1 MPGTT
6 DTKKAKVPLGSF
18 IMNYGSSKMYPQLES
33 LAKMFSADKAD
44 MSKSQ
49 NVILT
54 NGEIYFPPDAVD
66 EIGVEK
72 LEYMNNKTKE
82 SGHSAIDSLIQKATL
97 SNMKMMYGGGMVQ
110 PNYAGGGMIEDEMQG
125 YQSGGKVMDY
135 ITDLL
140 AVGTGGGIGGLMAK
154 RALAK
159 RNSGDIKSD
168 MPLVE
173 EQIDAPMIDMEAVL
187 NRKKAQDN
195 AAFSMIPTVGEF
207 KGQRI
212 YQGSPE
218 MSSYLDSDAHSQ
230 YIKSKFN
237 FQQGGLINYQDG
249 GMIGP
254 PVPPEMMGQAMN
266 QQLGDSID
274 MRMANPQVGG
284 ALGVMRQES
293 EEIEAAMKDNI
304 ARNARLALQKMKLD
318 SIMKMKPQER
328 YIPDSLITNPQS
340 LDIRDYEG
348 VPSSNDFLRL
358 FQNMDQS
365 KGVRIP
371 RPSTLR

>member
-1 MPGTT
+1 
-6 DTKKAKVPLGSF
+6 
-18 IMNYGSSKMYPQLES
+18 
-33 LAKMFSADKAD
+33 
-44 MSKSQ
+44 
-49 NVILT
+49 
-54 NGEIYFPPDAVD
+54 
-66 EIGVEK
+66 
-72 LEYMNNKTKE
+72 
-82 SGHSAIDSLIQKATL
+82 
-97 SNMKMMYGGGMVQ
+97 
-110 PNYAGGGMIEDEMQG
+110 
-125 YQSGGKVMDY
+125 
-135 ITDLL
+135 
-140 AVGTGGGIGGLMAK
+140 
-154 RALAK
+154 
-159 RNSGDIKSD
+159 
-168 MPLVE
+168 
-173 EQIDAPMIDMEAVL
+173 MIDMEAVL